1 MYLALYL
8 ALKRTEK
15 IARISLV
22 GRKKN
27 HTYTTIARH
36 HKSEHDQTVACK
48 QEKANYVVYKTEAM
62 YMIFDHFNCIF
73 L

>member
-1 MYLALYL
+1 MLA
-8 ALKRTEK
+8 EK
-15 IARISLV
+15 EH
-22 GRKKN
+22 

-62 YMIFDHFNCIF
+62 YMIFDRFNCIF